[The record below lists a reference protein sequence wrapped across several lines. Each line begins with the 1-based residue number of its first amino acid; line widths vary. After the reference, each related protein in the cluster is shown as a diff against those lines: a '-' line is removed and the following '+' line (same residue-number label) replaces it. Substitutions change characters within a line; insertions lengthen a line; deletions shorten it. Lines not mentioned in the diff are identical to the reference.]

1 MRRGVKNMWAKW
13 WIYLVGI
20 IVLLMGLWGLVYPVF
35 GVVDPW
41 WHAVLKIIVGAIT
54 IYAGM
59 QIPE

>member
-1 MRRGVKNMWAKW
+1 MWAKW

-20 IVLLMGLWGLVYPVF
+20 LVILMGLWGLVAQSF

-54 IYAGM
+54 VYAGM
-59 QIPE
+59 QLPD

>member
-1 MRRGVKNMWAKW
+1 MRKYVAKW

-20 IVLLMGLWGLVYPVF
+20 VVLLMGLLGLVLPGWL
-35 GVVDPW
+35 GVTDPW

-59 QIPE
+59 QITD